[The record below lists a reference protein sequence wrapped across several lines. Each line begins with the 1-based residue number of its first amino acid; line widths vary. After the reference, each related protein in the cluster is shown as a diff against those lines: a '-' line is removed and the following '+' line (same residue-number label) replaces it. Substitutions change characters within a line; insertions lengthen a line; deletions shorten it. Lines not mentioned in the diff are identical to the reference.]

1 MSDPP
6 LVMYLLIPKLCS
18 SCNMHILRECGWGI
32 ALPPISLLYVN
43 INVSFNIYSILKSL
57 SVYFCQGLFNQTFA
71 TGFWTRGTQIRSLSK
86 YKKKKK
92 ERESYQES
100 LGAQNKLNLLQMLA
114 SIGPV
119 QFEAINYFPNLHS
132 NHPTSTENPMLI
144 ESVGWKSLDN
154 RS

>member
-6 LVMYLLIPKLCS
+6 LMIYLLIPKLCS
-18 SCNMHILRECGWGI
+18 SSNMHILRECGWGI
-32 ALPPISLLYVN
+32 ALPSSLLYVN

-92 ERESYQES
+92 ESESYQES
-100 LGAQNKLNLLQMLA
+100 LGAQNTLNLSQMLT

-119 QFEAINYFPNLHS
+119 QFEAINCIF
-132 NHPTSTENPMLI
+132 LI
-144 ESVGWKSLDN
+144 SSLITQLPLKTQC
-154 RS
+154 